1 MRELVYV
8 LTMEALIFGLLCV
21 VLVAQRVDVFDW
33 PAGHAWPVFSTSIL
47 LVLGYALFLLWLC
60 CFIFV
65 GRFGAFSH
73 LIIDGCARTA
83 GRLVS
88 AAMLS
93 VCYVAVL
100 LWVHNQENSEDLPC
114 LLNQLCGTSCAEGVA
129 VQWSYGVYLAV
140 LLPVLGLVSGLEVT
154 AAGMCTAGVSK
165 DMKEGSS
172 GQGVSKVQKDT
183 KEGASGQGVSKVQP
197 VLSHR
202 RLVCINCAYM
212 LAENV
217 FLTWELN
224 AQRGCQK
231 SCGVTPLPG
240 SAAQSR
246 LDSNI
251 VQNRELLHL
260 LAGLAVS
267 DIFAELALW
276 LGRRRLLFVLLFYA
290 IRVGQVLGVAV
301 RGLLQGILPWEL
313 RILNTSI
320 AVLLCLLD
328 ITGAQPLDTV
338 FFAIISWW
346 TGTRIVPWRSR
357 PREFDTAVME
367 AGSNR
372 QPENYEGTQPTGL
385 SKGERSKAFEVEPVR
400 RRKFMLTFNATSHW
414 PTSLSVPRSKKGS

>member
-1 MRELVYV
+1 M
-8 LTMEALIFGLLCV
+8 
-21 VLVAQRVDVFDW
+21 
-33 PAGHAWPVFSTSIL
+33 
-47 LVLGYALFLLWLC
+47 
-60 CFIFV
+60 
-65 GRFGAFSH
+65 
-73 LIIDGCARTA
+73 
-83 GRLVS
+83 
-88 AAMLS
+88 
-93 VCYVAVL
+93 
-100 LWVHNQENSEDLPC
+100 
-114 LLNQLCGTSCAEGVA
+114 
-129 VQWSYGVYLAV
+129 QWSYGVYLAV

-165 DMKEGSS
+165 DMKEGASS
-172 GQGVSKVQKDT
+172 
-183 KEGASGQGVSKVQP
+183 QGVSKVQP

-267 DIFAELALW
+267 DIFAEIALW

-301 RGLLQGILPWEL
+301 RGILQGILPWEL
-313 RILNTSI
+313 RILNTGI

-357 PREFDTAVME
+357 PRDFDTAVVME
-367 AGSNR
+367 PGPNR
-372 QPENYEGTQPTGL
+372 QPETSEGTQPTGL
-385 SKGERSKAFEVEPVR
+385 TKGERSKAFEVEPVR

>member
-8 LTMEALIFGLLCV
+8 LTVEALIFGLLCV
-21 VLVAQRVDVFDW
+21 VLVAQRVDVFAW
-33 PAGHAWPVFSTSIL
+33 PAGHAWPVYSSSLL
-47 LVLGYALFLLWLC
+47 LVLGYALFLLCLC

-73 LIIDGCARTA
+73 MIIDACARTA

-88 AAMLS
+88 AALLS

-100 LWVHNQENSEDLPC
+100 LWVHNKENPEDLPC
-114 LLNQLCGTSCAEGVA
+114 LLNQLCGTSCAEGGA

-165 DMKEGSS
+165 DMKEEAGSQS
-172 GQGVSKVQKDT
+172 
-183 KEGASGQGVSKVQP
+183 VSKVQP

-217 FLTWELN
+217 FLTWEVN

-231 SCGVTPLPG
+231 SCGVTPVAG
-240 SAAQSR
+240 SAASSL

-251 VQNRELLHL
+251 VLNRELLYL

-276 LGRRRLLFVLLFYA
+276 LGRRRLLLLLAFYA
-290 IRVGQVLGVAV
+290 IRVGQVLGVAL
-301 RGLLQGILPWEL
+301 RPILPWEL

-338 FFAIISWW
+338 FFAMLSSWS
-346 TGTRIVPWRSR
+346 GTRIIPWRSR
-357 PREFDTAVME
+357 PLEYETAVVVG
-367 AGSNR
+367 AGSLKEAANFA
-372 QPENYEGTQPTGL
+372 GTQPATGL
-385 SKGERSKAFEVEPVR
+385 AKGERSKAFEVEPVR
-400 RRKFMLTFNATSHW
+400 RRKFMLTATSHW